1 MSSLILR
8 MTAPGR
14 LKVVG
19 LICFASWL
27 AVFVIHHATTDSL
40 IDEQNNVIGRDF
52 FAFYAAGR
60 IALQGPVDSI
70 YDQQLQKNVQSLILA
85 PETQQGIDYFIN
97 PASVAAAYSLFARL
111 PYRTAFY
118 LHTLLMLSF
127 CIAGMWV
134 LKPHLPTLR
143 SCWLA
148 AVLIGVTWMPMAYD
162 ITAGQNGPL
171 SFMLLSVAFA
181 ATVRKNQRL
190 AGLALGLQ
198 LFKPQHA
205 LPLLGLLLLRRQFV
219 AVGVAA
225 VVGGGQYLLGAWYC
239 GWDWPLDML
248 AATRGYFA
256 QMAPINQGET
266 HIALVEVVNYSIN
279 LRLGELHAPGWLTE
293 LINVFVWA
301 VVALI
306 VLYLIWVWRKADPS
320 RDDFG
325 LYWALAVAGGLV
337 IGPHTSY
344 HDSALLVL
352 SMLLLIDHHNRT
364 GRAIG
369 SGLRGVLIVLY
380 LVYPLVMLSRV
391 GKLIQFQP
399 VFLVPVWTACWA
411 AFAIYRP
418 QRGPDQDSNG
428 SHPPG
433 SARRSQ

>member
-8 MTAPGR
+8 MTAPGC

-27 AVFVIHHATTDSL
+27 AVFVIHHARTESL
-40 IDEQNNVIGRDF
+40 VDEQNNVIGRDF

-70 YDQQLQKNVQSLILA
+70 YDQQLQKNVQALILA
-85 PETQQGIDYFIN
+85 PETQEGIDYFIN

-148 AVLIGVTWMPMAYD
+148 AVLIGVTWMPMVYD

-225 VVGGGQYLLGAWYC
+225 VVGGGHYLLGAWYC

-248 AATRGYFA
+248 AATTGFFG
-256 QMAPINQGET
+256 QMASIYQGET

-279 LRLGELHAPGWLTE
+279 LRLGELHAPGWLTG
-293 LINVFVWA
+293 LINVLAWA

-306 VLYLIWVWRKADPS
+306 VLYLIWVWRRADPS

-325 LYWALAVAGGLV
+325 LYWALAVAGGLL

-344 HDSALLVL
+344 HDTALLVL

-369 SGLRGVLIVLY
+369 SGLRLALIVLY
-380 LVYPLVMLSRV
+380 LAYPLVMLSRV
-391 GKLIQFQP
+391 GSLIQFQP

-411 AFAIYRP
+411 GMLIRRMLSKDRP
-418 QRGPDQDSNG
+418 
-428 SHPPG
+428 
-433 SARRSQ
+433 A